1 MLLSL
6 ACNCLNFSVDKYSNA
21 LINSHNNNE
30 TATTTSSS
38 SSNLNNGNNGNNGVA
53 GQGSTVSNPLEKLDG

>member
-21 LINSHNNNE
+21 LTNSHNNNE
-30 TATTTSSS
+30 TATTTNSSSS
-38 SSNLNNGNNGNNGVA
+38 SSNHNNGNNGVA